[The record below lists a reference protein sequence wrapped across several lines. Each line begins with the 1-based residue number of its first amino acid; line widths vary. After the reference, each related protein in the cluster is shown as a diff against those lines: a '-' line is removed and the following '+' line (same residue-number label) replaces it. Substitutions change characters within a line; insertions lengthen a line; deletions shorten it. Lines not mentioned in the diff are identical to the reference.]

1 MREAGR
7 EEAAPTFTAAS
18 GKKVSD
24 ALPVPP
30 GNGYDLY
37 DEQEERRLLYVGL
50 TRAAEAVFASA
61 AGQRNLYGHTLRL
74 PPSPLLP
81 AARFRA
87 VTLTRHTKVL
97 ASQLSLFR

>member
-1 MREAGR
+1 MEKKPETTEKKFRIKSYGKSEL
-7 EEAAPTFTAAS
+7 AS
-18 GKKVSD
+18 
-24 ALPVPP
+24 
-30 GNGYDLY
+30 LY
-37 DEQEERRLLYVGL
+37 MPEM
-50 TRAAEAVFASA
+50 FASA